1 MLGIKKL
8 DRYILQKFLLIFVGA
23 FFICQFVFMMQF
35 TWRYVDEL
43 IGKGLSMEILAQFFW
58 YMGLTLVPQALPLA
72 ILLASLI
79 TFGNF
84 GESFELT
91 ATKAAGVSL
100 LRIMRPL
107 GIVALLMTGVSFY
120 FQNSTSTEAQVNL
133 RTLLFS
139 MKQQSPAVEIPEGVF
154 YNGVPNINLFVQK
167 KNAETGM
174 LYQTIIYKTDQGF
187 EKAQIV
193 LADSARLE
201 MTADKLH
208 LKLDLWNGEQ
218 FQALQSDGGAN
229 MLSNNNGEPYDRE
242 TFNYKQLLIDFDSNF
257 NLMDKE
263 LLTGMPQAKNMK
275 QIEHSVDSMEH
286 ELDSVGRAY
295 YADLN
300 RSYYRIRS
308 LRRADSLQLAAILQG
323 KVKRK
328 SSGQVTKIPT
338 VASIEANASNI
349 EMENARQLARSTVRS
364 MQSDLEWKTMVVS
377 DGDYNIRRH
386 WVEWHQKMTLSLA
399 CIIFFFVGA
408 PLGAIIRKGGL
419 GMPTVISVAIFI
431 FWYII
436 NTSSMKMARDGSINM
451 ALGMWISTLVI
462 APFGIFITYK
472 ANRDSVVFN
481 LDAYRSLLFR
491 WLGIRTKRHLVRK
504 EVIIE
509 DPRMDLVPGWL
520 DALREDC
527 RAYNQRKQLL
537 RAPNYVQ
544 TFFRYEQDEA
554 AKQIRDRI
562 ESLVEEL
569 SNSRDSKV
577 LALLNEFPSIYAAA
591 HTSPFHSH
599 RANVLAGIFFPLG
612 LILWFRIWRFRLRLL
627 RDLRITVRTCDQLDQ
642 VISGRREEVNDGM
655 APDAEQ
661 LASRR
666 FRKRMRR
673 VVKGAVVVLFLAL
686 LATIV
691 WNGWKR
697 QKHQRAKAQTEQAN
711 RPGSNPN
718 RTPYRPTG
726 HDRHSGTPPNR
737 SGCNSRKERPKP
749 IRPCGR
755 RPTGPRIRPGRRAY
769 GGRNVVRWRHLP
781 PNSTRF
787 RTDNPTPE
795 RHYPPD
801 RVSNPADSTSCPP

>member
-328 SSGQVTKIPT
+328 SSGQVTKVPT

-612 LILWFRIWRFRLRLL
+612 LILWFRIWRYRLRLL

-655 APDAEQ
+655 TPDAEQ

-711 RPGSNPN
+711 RPGDSA
-718 RTPYRPTG
+718 
-726 HDRHSGTPPNR
+726 SGKGNSPSDFR
-737 SGCNSRKERPKP
+737 SPLP
-749 IRPCGR
+749 MLP
-755 RPTGPRIRPGRRAY
+755 
-769 GGRNVVRWRHLP
+769 VR
-781 PNSTRF
+781 
-787 RTDNPTPE
+787 
-795 RHYPPD
+795 
-801 RVSNPADSTSCPP
+801 

>member
-100 LRIMRPL
+100 LRVMRPL

-308 LRRADSLQLAAILQG
+308 LRRADSLQLAAILRG
-323 KVKRK
+323 KVQRK
-328 SSGQVTKIPT
+328 SSGQVTKVPT

-655 APDAEQ
+655 TPDAEQ

-711 RPGSNPN
+711 RPGDSA
-718 RTPYRPTG
+718 
-726 HDRHSGTPPNR
+726 SGKGNSPSDFR
-737 SGCNSRKERPKP
+737 SPLP
-749 IRPCGR
+749 MLP
-755 RPTGPRIRPGRRAY
+755 
-769 GGRNVVRWRHLP
+769 VR
-781 PNSTRF
+781 
-787 RTDNPTPE
+787 
-795 RHYPPD
+795 
-801 RVSNPADSTSCPP
+801 

>member
-323 KVKRK
+323 KVQRK
-328 SSGQVTKIPT
+328 SSGQVTKVPT

-655 APDAEQ
+655 TPDAEQ

-711 RPGSNPN
+711 RPGDSA
-718 RTPYRPTG
+718 
-726 HDRHSGTPPNR
+726 SGKGNSPSDFR
-737 SGCNSRKERPKP
+737 SPLP
-749 IRPCGR
+749 MLP
-755 RPTGPRIRPGRRAY
+755 
-769 GGRNVVRWRHLP
+769 VR
-781 PNSTRF
+781 
-787 RTDNPTPE
+787 
-795 RHYPPD
+795 
-801 RVSNPADSTSCPP
+801 

>member
-323 KVKRK
+323 KVQRK
-328 SSGQVTKIPT
+328 SSGQVTKVPT

-627 RDLRITVRTCDQLDQ
+627 RDLRITVHTCDQLDQ
-642 VISGRREEVNDGM
+642 VISGRSEEVNDGM
-655 APDAEQ
+655 APDTEQ

-673 VVKGAVVVLFLAL
+673 VVKGGVVVLFLAL

-711 RPGSNPN
+711 RPGDSASSKGNSPS
-718 RTPYRPTG
+718 
-726 HDRHSGTPPNR
+726 DFR
-737 SGCNSRKERPKP
+737 SSSPMLP
-749 IRPCGR
+749 
-755 RPTGPRIRPGRRAY
+755 
-769 GGRNVVRWRHLP
+769 VR
-781 PNSTRF
+781 
-787 RTDNPTPE
+787 
-795 RHYPPD
+795 
-801 RVSNPADSTSCPP
+801 